1 MQEWVAILGQ
11 QSLARLRSAWR
22 LYASGRMVLVALWA
36 AVAYYAGAQVGF
48 MLRFPG
54 SPLSII
60 WPPNAILLAALL
72 LVPTRQWWVV
82 LLAVLPAHLLVE
94 AQNGVPLWTL
104 LGWYLTNCGEALLA
118 AVGVRRFTNGPPWF
132 ATVRQV
138 AVYIA
143 CAALVAPFVTS
154 FLDPAVVVLTHWDT
168 SQHYWLLF
176 QERFVS
182 NVLTYLTVPPALLIS
197 ANAGWRWLRTASRQR
212 RLEAALLALSV
223 LGAAYLVFHTPLG
236 VASSLP
242 ALLYAPVPVL
252 LWAALRF
259 GVGGSS
265 AALLGLTLLSA
276 TSQAESA
283 VFETRSPAAGVL
295 ALQVFLIVVST
306 PTLLLAALGQERRQA
321 TEALRRSEMR
331 FRRLADSGMIGLKV
345 GDGEG
350 HIVAANDAF
359 LALVGYSRED
369 LAAGRLNS
377 AAMTPPDYAAQDAR
391 AAAQL
396 RTVRTCAPYE
406 KEYVRKDGS
415 RVPVLIGG
423 ADLEKE
429 GGVAHTAIFFV
440 LDLSEQKRAEEALRE
455 LAVRRQTEAALRE
468 SEACLQQANLELQRT
483 SRLKSAF
490 LATMSHELRTPLNGV
505 LGLTSLLLQTP
516 LDARQQEYAAG
527 IQVSGEALLAL
538 ISDILDL
545 SKIEA
550 GQVALED
557 EPFALRALVEG
568 VVEMVT
574 AQVRTKELEIMARVA
589 PEVPDVLQGDATRLR
604 QVLANL
610 VGNAVKFTEQGAVVV
625 RVCVAQDMGAAVL
638 LRCSVID
645 TGIGITPEA
654 RASLFDAF
662 TQADSSTARR
672 YGG

>member
-1 MQEWVAILGQ
+1 MQEWVAILGRQ
-11 QSLARLRSAWR
+11 ALARLRSAWQ
-22 LYASGRMVLVALWA
+22 LYVSGRMAPVALSVA
-36 AVAYYAGAQVGF
+36 AAYYAGAQVGF
-48 MLRFPG
+48 MLRFPE
-54 SPLSII
+54 SPLSVI

-72 LVPTRQWWVV
+72 LVPTRRWWVL

-276 TSQAESA
+276 TSRAESA
-283 VFETRSPAAGVL
+283 VFVTHSPAAGVL
-295 ALQVFLIVVST
+295 ALQVFLIVVSA
-306 PTLLLAALGQERRQA
+306 PTLLLAALGQERQQTTRELRESEQRYRDLVETQTEMIARYLPDGRLTFVNDAYCRYFGRPREQLLGTQFFTLLPLAAAERAQAGLRQFMQHPGVVSDEQEVVLPDGNQSWQHWVA
-321 TEALRRSEMR
+321 HPIVDDAGHVVEIQAIGRDITARKQAEEGLRRSEAR
-331 FRRLADSGMIGLKV
+331 FRRLAGSGLIGLNV
-345 GDGEG
+345 GDSAG

-369 LAAGRLNS
+369 LAAGRTNW
-377 AAMTPPDYAAQDAR
+377 AAMPP
-391 AAAQL
+391 
-396 RTVRTCAPYE
+396 P
-406 KEYVRKDGS
+406 
-415 RVPVLIGG
+415 
-423 ADLEKE
+423 
-429 GGVAHTAIFFV
+429 
-440 LDLSEQKRAEEALRE
+440 
-455 LAVRRQTEAALRE
+455 
-468 SEACLQQANLELQRT
+468 
-483 SRLKSAF
+483 
-490 LATMSHELRTPLNGV
+490 
-505 LGLTSLLLQTP
+505 
-516 LDARQQEYAAG
+516 
-527 IQVSGEALLAL
+527 
-538 ISDILDL
+538 
-545 SKIEA
+545 
-550 GQVALED
+550 
-557 EPFALRALVEG
+557 
-568 VVEMVT
+568 
-574 AQVRTKELEIMARVA
+574 
-589 PEVPDVLQGDATRLR
+589 GD
-604 QVLANL
+604 
-610 VGNAVKFTEQGAVVV
+610 
-625 RVCVAQDMGAAVL
+625 D
-638 LRCSVID
+638 
-645 TGIGITPEA
+645 
-654 RASLFDAF
+654 
-662 TQADSSTARR
+662 
-672 YGG
+672 